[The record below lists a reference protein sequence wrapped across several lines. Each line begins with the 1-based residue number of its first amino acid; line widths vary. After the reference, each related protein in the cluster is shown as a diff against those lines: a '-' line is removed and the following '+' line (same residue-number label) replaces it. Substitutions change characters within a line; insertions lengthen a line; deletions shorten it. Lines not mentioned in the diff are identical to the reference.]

1 MLPKRLKKS
10 LITKK
15 TIHVAPFY
23 SFWLRIKRSRTSL
36 QSFFSDDEFKE
47 KIIFENW
54 AEDANL
60 DDERFSHF
68 LSLSDFKW
76 KSASYLDNHGVLCE
90 THKFSREPTTNI
102 CNISINSKYGALYGE
117 FKLSSNL
124 YDEPPAEQTTS
135 TMKPTT
141 ASPLFDFPA
150 GNLFERQSATEMKKC
165 FQLVECGKQ
174 HPIMFIQITAFDFSL
189 VSSTMIIKINPNTR
203 SRYLET
209 CQGLR
214 LVAYDFHL
222 LIIAVSPVLLRNV
235 LLLLILI

>member
-1 MLPKRLKKS
+1 M
-10 LITKK
+10 
-15 TIHVAPFY
+15 
-23 SFWLRIKRSRTSL
+23 RIRRSRTSL
-36 QSFFSDDEFKE
+36 QSFVSDDEFKE

-68 LSLSDFKW
+68 VSLSDFKW

-90 THKFSREPTTNI
+90 THKFSREPTTSI

-117 FKLSSNL
+117 IKLSSNL
-124 YDEPPAEQTTS
+124 FDEPPAEQTTS

-141 ASPLFDFPA
+141 ASSPSDFSA
-150 GNLFERQSATEMKKC
+150 GNLFERQSVTDMKKC
-165 FQLVECGKQ
+165 FRLVECGKQ

-189 VSSTMIIKINPNTR
+189 VSSAMIIKITRNIR

-209 CQGLR
+209 C
-214 LVAYDFHL
+214 
-222 LIIAVSPVLLRNV
+222 
-235 LLLLILI
+235 